1 MVVRKA
7 KPSKQAAMA
16 GRNRKFKPPYGFTI
30 NPKFRKSYE
39 ENGVALGK
47 FYLWYPERALK
58 AWSFLAGTLGPRWML
73 EVYRY
78 HWVQDNPDDY
88 KKWKKSRENARL
100 RKKSRENRG
109 K

>member
-1 MVVRKA
+1 
-7 KPSKQAAMA
+7 MA

-47 FYLWYPERALK
+47 FYLWYPQRALK
-58 AWSFLAGTLGPRWML
+58 AWSFLAGTLGPRYML

-100 RKKSRENRG
+100 RKQRREKRG
-109 K
+109 RLDP